1 MRSSNSEDHE
11 VAKGIM
17 EITRAKWVK
26 KTKIKI

>member
-17 EITRAKWVK
+17 EIIRANWIK
-26 KTKIKI
+26 KTKKKI